1 MDRHPAKW
9 YLAAAVLFWGSTLLS
24 MVVDDVAVTWW
35 GADPGPM
42 SSAYYDLPFWAAEF
56 AGAYAFMIAIAR
68 SAANRK
74 TIWGA
79 ALVALAGLVF
89 AAANFAGYVLLVL
102 WFAIGVM
109 GQP

>member
-1 MDRHPAKW
+1 MDRHLAKW
-9 YLAAAVLFWGSTLLS
+9 YLGAAVLFWGSTLLS
-24 MVVDDVAVTWW
+24 MVVDYVAETWW
-35 GADPGPM
+35 VADPRPM
-42 SSAYYDLPFWAAEF
+42 WWAYCFLPFWAAEF
-56 AGAYAFMIAIAR
+56 AAAYAFMMAIAR

-79 ALVALAGLVF
+79 ALVALAGLVI
-89 AAANFAGYVLLVL
+89 AAANFACYVLLVL

>member
-1 MDRHPAKW
+1 
-9 YLAAAVLFWGSTLLS
+9 
-24 MVVDDVAVTWW
+24 
-35 GADPGPM
+35 
-42 SSAYYDLPFWAAEF
+42 
-56 AGAYAFMIAIAR
+56 MIAIAG

-79 ALVALAGLVF
+79 ALVALADLVF
-89 AAANFAGYVLLVL
+89 AAANFACYVLLVL